1 MSTEIKTDTAAIE
14 GCAPSAGYVA
24 VPKAR
29 EYSCGWCNGTGMVE
43 TDEHWKCAM
52 CEGTGTRIIA
62 SRPHTPRIRRRK
74 GWRGAPTKLRSNQT

>member
-1 MSTEIKTDTAAIE
+1 MSLESKTDAAATE

-24 VPKAR
+24 VPKTR

-52 CEGTGTRIIA
+52 CEGTGTRTIA
-62 SRPHTPRIRRRK
+62 SRPHTMNYPENISR
-74 GWRGAPTKLRSNQT
+74 